1 MTKHIDRD
9 YSAHKKSIIRPYDE
23 YVKLEIFSF
32 IPKYTK
38 TYLAVGS
45 TLKKGKNC
53 TRTSW
58 KSWSCYKSTDM
69 KNQMVFNLKYTAP
82 INGNYRIDFVY
93 EQNSYMHKEKEHNT
107 GKDLLG
113 HCTIA
118 DKTHTVYD
126 KSFKFDGEDNII
138 KRKPLFVKF
147 NKGIQS
153 IELSVP
159 HNCYFMGIIVRKMS
173 TYIGDNYYGDNLGS
187 ENGGLILTSCTV
199 TDGDMVKP
207 TELQAEIFYDD
218 KLECQDSPSG
228 FYIDY
233 MDECNFYVKDN
244 NNEIKQVFGGYVSS
258 ILPDADR
265 TKLTIHCA
273 DRLNDGVNKYILDL
287 IALGGGTK
295 SQKDDEYT
303 SGMTQNFE
311 SYPQVLKYL
320 CDIHEVTLKSNISKD
335 YTVDGEKF
343 HKGFG
348 ITYGSKKKVKKIP
361 VENGYSTPYKNF
373 ILLRNKPSSEKKQVW
388 TLYDAKKNSKK
399 PIDITNYPYMHIT
412 YGLGDTKSE
421 WDTKITETV
430 DNAETTAG
438 SQKFGKCGVSQDG
451 KYVMAIGTVSSAKD
465 EGSWGTYY
473 KGVFKNKC
481 PHCHE
486 AKLRWD
492 SCRSDTKCIYTEG
505 WGGSKASW
513 GVPAIETEI
522 TCNGCD
528 SDFSAQGVEK
538 DNPWARL
545 ERVSKITTS
554 SKAEQ
559 DKLHRGDMVAVPES
573 GMTITPDDIFK
584 AITKEAFKYRYVL
597 YGETYQTYNDMKKHG
612 KGDCWGF
619 SDLIYTM
626 LKQYGVKC
634 KIVQY
639 VTSQSDAHR
648 SVLYVNEKG
657 EWVDFPYREYGWG
670 TKYSNNLN
678 NTSNSKSGD
687 VIAINKNGNRIS
699 SAKGVSSTSKKQ
711 TTTVK
716 NTKGYDKDKPF
727 KAYLKITYSLKQSFN
742 AKKYSLYVKFTEQST
757 AKVGLNTGLPLYWIN
772 NKVKKTTLAHDIVD
786 FLRKTVHRD
795 EEAKIYLQAIHFIAP
810 KKKAKKKNE
819 DVNWYKFDKTTNDNS
834 SCKMRLYQI
843 VFDDN
848 PSVEPKELQSC
859 GKSVNSMMQE
869 IVKDAGYIV
878 NMTYAKHR
886 SGDKINFK
894 VANQTKPTFIASE
907 GDNNNILNWN
917 NISYSPVGSLYNMS
931 MQLFKDSSGK
941 YRYVDTRDVNSI
953 MTYGEQ
959 CTIQTN
965 NEILSEKEA
974 YFNSIMNEKYEPNQ
988 LYTYTITVP
997 NYPSIQMGD
1006 LVQVRAN
1013 AKKLNNLKEVQSIK
1027 ITFEHD
1033 KMPRIRTQ
1041 IGLDE
1046 LAPDIQL
1053 KKNIRN
1059 LRRKAKGESTYFN
1072 GSATPVIDETYY
1084 EWDR

>member
-1 MTKHIDRD
+1 MSKHIDRD

-32 IPKYTK
+32 VPKYTK
-38 TYLAVGS
+38 TYVAVGS

-53 TRTSW
+53 TKTSW

-69 KNQMVFNLKYTAP
+69 KNRMVFNISYNAP
-82 INGNYRIDFVY
+82 INGNYRIDFIY
-93 EQNSYMHKEKEHNT
+93 EQNNYMHKDKEKNT

-113 HCTIA
+113 HCTIK

-126 KSFKFDGEDNII
+126 KNIKFDGENNII
-138 KRKPLFVKF
+138 KRKPLFLKF
-147 NKGIQS
+147 NKGTQS
-153 IELSVP
+153 IEFSVP
-159 HNCYFMGIIVRKMS
+159 HNCYFMGVIIRKVT
-173 TYIGDNYYGDNLGS
+173 TYVGDNYYGDNLGS
-187 ENGGLILTSCTV
+187 EQGSLILTSCTV

-218 KLECQDSPSG
+218 KLECADSPSG

-244 NNEIKQVFGGYVSS
+244 NNDIKQVFGGYVSS

-265 TKLTIHCA
+265 TKLTIHGA

-303 SGMTQNFE
+303 AGMTKNFD
-311 SYPQVLKYL
+311 SYPQTLKYL

-348 ITYGSKKKVKKIP
+348 ITYGSKKKIKKIP

-373 ILLRNKPSSEKKQVW
+373 ILLRNKPSSAKKQVW
-388 TLYDAKKNSKK
+388 TLYNAKKNSKK

-412 YGLGDTKSE
+412 YGLGEVKSE

-430 DNAETTAG
+430 DTAETTAG

-451 KYVMAIGTVSSAKD
+451 KYVMAIGTISSAKD
-465 EGSWGTYY
+465 SGTWGTYY

-492 SCRSDTKCIYTEG
+492 SCRSDTECIYTQG
-505 WGGSKASW
+505 WGGSKGSW
-513 GVPAIETEI
+513 GVDPIETEI

-528 SDFSAQGVEK
+528 SDFSAQGIEK
-538 DNPWARL
+538 DEPWARL
-545 ERVSKITTS
+545 DRVSKITES

-573 GMTITPDDIFK
+573 GMTLQPSDIFK
-584 AITKEAFKYRYVL
+584 AITKEAFKYKYVL
-597 YGETYQTYNDMKKHG
+597 FGETYQTYNDMKKHG

-619 SDLIYTM
+619 SDLIFTM
-626 LKQYGVKC
+626 LTKYGVKC
-634 KIVQY
+634 KIVEY
-639 VTSQSDAHR
+639 DTGYNHR

-657 EWVDFPYREYGWG
+657 EWEDFPYREYGWG
-670 TKYSNNLN
+670 ERYNNNLN
-678 NTSNSKSGD
+678 NTSAS
-687 VIAINKNGNRIS
+687 KNGKVIKINNSGSRIS
-699 SAKGVSSTSKKQ
+699 SAKGVSSNTSKKQ

-742 AKKYSLYVKFTEQST
+742 AKKYSLYVKFTESSS

-772 NKVKKTTLAHDIVD
+772 DKVKKTTLNHDIVD
-786 FLRKTVHRD
+786 FLRKTVHHD
-795 EEAKIYLQAIHFIAP
+795 EDAKIYLQSIHFIAP

-848 PSVEPKELQSC
+848 PSVEPTELQSC

-869 IVKDAGYIV
+869 IVKEAGYIV
-878 NMTYAKHR
+878 NMTYSKHR
-886 SGDKINFK
+886 YGDKINFK
-894 VANQTKPTFIASE
+894 VANQTTPTFIASE

-941 YRYVDTRDVNSI
+941 YKYVDTRHISSI
-953 MTYGEQ
+953 MNYGEQ
-959 CTIQTN
+959 CTLQTN
-965 NEILSEKEA
+965 NEVLSEKEA
-974 YFNSIMNEKYEPNQ
+974 YFNSIMNEKYEPTQ
-988 LYTYTITVP
+988 RYTYTITVP
-997 NYPSIQMGD
+997 NYPNIQIGD

-1033 KMPRIRTQ
+1033 KMPRIQTQ

-1072 GSATPVIDETYY
+1072 GSATPVTDETYY